1 MKNQT
6 EVQLAWKLI
15 QFLETLTD
23 LIYEHYHDDLIN
35 DYYIEKLKQE
45 QDRTE

>member
-1 MKNQT
+1 MKNQI

-15 QFLETLTD
+15 EFLETLTN

-35 DYYIEKLKQE
+35 DYYMAKLKQE
-45 QDRTE
+45 QDWTQ